1 MEELFQLL
9 KVAKDI
15 TDNSGEVA
23 EGSIFFAIR
32 GTRFDGHSF
41 IGKVLKKKP
50 LAVVVERG
58 YTPPPGLKFKGVKL
72 LKVEDTRRAFAL
84 ACREFFNRP
93 DEKLKVFGVTG
104 TNGKTSTSYILT
116 SLLNKLSI
124 PTGII
129 GTVEYRLGGKVYGK
143 GQTTPHPKIWYK
155 TLLQMV
161 KDGAQAVACEIS
173 SHALWQRRIYGTRFE
188 GVIFTNLSRDHL
200 DYHRTMEGYFSAKRL
215 LFSEYR
221 YRAGVVNGDDPY
233 GWRLSKEFSLPTFG
247 TGPSYDYRIKEK
259 WATLE
264 GIGFKLI
271 TPEGKTL
278 SFSSNLRGEFQIF
291 NLAGVVSLLLSLG
304 FNPEKLREAV
314 RNLPQIPGRFEVVV
328 EKPFTVIVDYAHTPD
343 ALEKLLNAVAKLKPR
358 RIITVFGAGGN
369 RDRSKRPLMGAIA
382 ERFSDRVIVTS
393 DNPRFED
400 PLAIIE
406 DILKGIKNRSK
417 VKVEPDRR
425 EAIRL
430 ALKMA
435 RDGDIVVVAGK
446 GHEDYQEIKGKRYPF
461 DDRKVVL
468 ELLDDLQKG

>member
-1 MEELFQLL
+1 MEELFQLVR
-9 KVAKDI
+9 VATDI
-15 TDNSGEVA
+15 TDNSAEVGR
-23 EGSIFFAIR
+23 GSIFFAIR

-41 IGKVLKKKP
+41 IGEVLKKKP
-50 LAVVVERG
+50 LAIVVEKD
-58 YTPPPGLKFKGVKL
+58 YIPPPGLTFTGIKL

-84 ACREFFNRP
+84 SCRKFFNRP
-93 DEKLKVFGVTG
+93 DEKLKVFGITG
-104 TNGKTSTSYILT
+104 TNGKTSSSYILA
-116 SLLNKLSI
+116 SVLNQLNISS
-124 PTGII
+124 GVI
-129 GTVEYRLGGKVYGK
+129 GTVEYRLGEKIYGK

-155 TLLQMV
+155 TLAQMV
-161 KDGAQAVACEIS
+161 EDGAQAVACEVS

-233 GWRLSKEFSLPTFG
+233 GLRLAKEFSLPTFG
-247 TGPSYDYRIKEK
+247 MGSSCDYRILEK
-259 WATLE
+259 WTTLE
-264 GIGFKLI
+264 GIGFKLL

-278 SFSSNLRGEFQIF
+278 TFSSNLRGEFQIF

-343 ALEKLLNAVAKLKPR
+343 ALEKLLMAVTKLQPR

-369 RDRSKRPLMGAIA
+369 RDRSKRPLMGAAA
-382 ERFSDRVIVTS
+382 ERFSDWVIVTS
-393 DNPRFED
+393 DNPRFEE
-400 PLAIIE
+400 PLSIIE
-406 DILKGIKNRSK
+406 DILKGIKDSSK

-430 ALKMA
+430 ALKLA
-435 RDGDIVVVAGK
+435 QEGDIVVVAGK
-446 GHEDYQEIKGKRYPF
+446 GHEDYQEIKGEKYPF

-468 ELLDDLQKG
+468 ELLDQLQKG